1 MGHLLLLQQEEI
13 LRQKLSAPTGLPWSG
28 GDRLVAEAVGC
39 IGGGCLSDGGEQG
52 AEELFEDAGTICST
66 E

>member
-28 GDRLVAEAVGC
+28 GGRLVAEAVGMHW
-39 IGGGCLSDGGEQG
+39 GWMLE
-52 AEELFEDAGTICST
+52 
-66 E
+66 